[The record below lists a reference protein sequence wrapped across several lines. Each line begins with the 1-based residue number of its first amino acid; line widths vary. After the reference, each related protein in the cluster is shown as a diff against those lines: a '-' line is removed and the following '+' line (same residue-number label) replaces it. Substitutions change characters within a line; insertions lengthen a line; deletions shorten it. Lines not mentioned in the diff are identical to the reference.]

1 MEKNYMLRLNDQYIY
16 FKKLES
22 VKKFLIETGVE
33 DVLFTDEDED
43 DESVVYSLDNLED
56 ILEMQINVTN
66 DCLIEMGDEYC
77 DFYLGIITFED

>member
-1 MEKNYMLRLNDQYIY
+1 MLRLNDNYLY

-33 DVLFTDEDED
+33 DVLTTDEDD
-43 DESVVYSLDNLED
+43 DDDNVVYSLDNLED

-66 DCLIEMGDEYC
+66 DCLCERGDEYV
-77 DFYLGIITFED
+77 DFYLGVITFED